1 MKPFNVFD
9 LPPMLDADPD
19 YTRQRDEYHRR
30 KQSGTGP
37 TNQQPPAEPAY
48 VAPDPFNAPVMNQ
61 PPLMP
66 VNDNAPSEIDSDP
79 LLMPMMN
86 FDRSGPGAITGNESS
101 DAEAPLLATTWED

>member
-9 LPPMLDADPD
+9 LPPMLGADPD

-37 TNQQPPAEPAY
+37 TNNQPPVEPAY
-48 VAPDPFNAPVMNQ
+48 VAPDPFAVPMANQ

-66 VNDNAPSEIDSDP
+66 INNNAPSEIDSDP
-79 LLMPMMN
+79 LVMLSMDWSKP
-86 FDRSGPGAITGNESS
+86 GPAINEGPIGVDS
-101 DAEAPLLATTWED
+101 EAPLLSPTWAD